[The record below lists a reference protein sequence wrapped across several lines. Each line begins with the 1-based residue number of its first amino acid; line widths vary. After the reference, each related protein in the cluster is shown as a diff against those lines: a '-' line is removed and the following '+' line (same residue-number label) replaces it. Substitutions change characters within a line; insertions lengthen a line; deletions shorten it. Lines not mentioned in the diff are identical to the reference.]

1 MTRAPRRVRKDLPF
15 QRIALVLSGGGGLG
29 AYEVGAF
36 RAFEQARLRPR
47 IVLGVSV
54 GAINALIWV
63 AHDFVSER
71 LRGVWLK
78 LRPASVGMRWATLG
92 ARSIG
97 AFLVML
103 AVFEALL
110 TLADVPEL
118 RLGRWVSVSGLSTA
132 LEWPDLLV
140 DGLAWAAVAFLG
152 AALLRYSDSI
162 EDLLARLTPPADPQR
177 LNRITGAV
185 VLALAILY
193 PVSFLFPFAWPHRFH
208 LVFVAFTAGAWL
220 LGSSV
225 GGGMGRRLLLRTLP
239 ETGGRGLWRSA
250 ARRRLLDGLL
260 PRSSDHLPLDSGTH
274 LILSACEVE
283 SGRLHYFVNWKVGHG
298 RFRDLVRDALGD
310 VVEMHSRHELL
321 QAALASSAV
330 PVLFEPVRIH
340 KLHYVDGGVFSNQP
354 LHAVLAD
361 DADALLLVLVSPSE
375 SPPRLAQ
382 DPLVIDVAARLSQIA
397 NWRDLQTELRGLPP
411 DWSRDGDPARVCVV
425 EPESGLPGSLLTF
438 DPEITKELLSRGEA
452 DAWSALE
459 SAGWLEPA

>member
-1 MTRAPRRVRKDLPF
+1 M
-15 QRIALVLSGGGGLG
+15 
-29 AYEVGAF
+29 
-36 RAFEQARLRPR
+36 
-47 IVLGVSV
+47 
-54 GAINALIWV
+54 
-63 AHDFVSER
+63 
-71 LRGVWLK
+71 
-78 LRPASVGMRWATLG
+78 
-92 ARSIG
+92 
-97 AFLVML
+97 
-103 AVFEALL
+103 
-110 TLADVPEL
+110 
-118 RLGRWVSVSGLSTA
+118 
-132 LEWPDLLV
+132 
-140 DGLAWAAVAFLG
+140 
-152 AALLRYSDSI
+152 
-162 EDLLARLTPPADPQR
+162 
-177 LNRITGAV
+177 
-185 VLALAILY
+185 
-193 PVSFLFPFAWPHRFH
+193 
-208 LVFVAFTAGAWL
+208 
-220 LGSSV
+220 
-225 GGGMGRRLLLRTLP
+225 
-239 ETGGRGLWRSA
+239 
-250 ARRRLLDGLL
+250 LDGLL